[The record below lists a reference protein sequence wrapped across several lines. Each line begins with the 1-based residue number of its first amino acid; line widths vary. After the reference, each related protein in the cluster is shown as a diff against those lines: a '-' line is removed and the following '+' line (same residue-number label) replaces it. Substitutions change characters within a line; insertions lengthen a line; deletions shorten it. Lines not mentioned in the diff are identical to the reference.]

1 MRFKSIMCCHEM
13 DNCGTDMSDRV
24 THSFNCFQSFSRPAV
39 MNAKKQEAATK
50 NKRKNLGKEKT
61 KQKYTKANNDI
72 NAQNKDMIEMP
83 QKKEMPNMQQM
94 PKSKRYDITLLAGWR
109 ESGSSGLIQGASHLR
124 TKDHFGTVRMHKRRN
139 ALLVFKSVVY
149 RSVAKIIIQLT
160 LFPAPR

>member
-1 MRFKSIMCCHEM
+1 MRFKSITCCHEM

-39 MNAKKQEAATK
+39 INAKKQETATK
-50 NKRKNLGKEKT
+50 NKVRNQKSKK
-61 KQKYTKANNDI
+61 KYTKANNDI

-94 PKSKRYDITLLAGWR
+94 PKSKRYDITLLAGCR

-149 RSVAKIIIQLT
+149 RSVAKTIIQLT

>member
-1 MRFKSIMCCHEM
+1 MRFKSITCCHEM

-24 THSFNCFQSFSRPAV
+24 THSFNCSQSFSRPSV
-39 MNAKKQEAATK
+39 MNAKKQKSATK
-50 NKRKNLGKEKT
+50 TKVRNYKSKKR
-61 KQKYTKANNDI
+61 QKYPKANNDI
-72 NAQNKDMIEMP
+72 SAQNKDMIEMP

-124 TKDHFGTVRMHKRRN
+124 TKDHFGTVRMQRRN
-139 ALLVFKSVVY
+139 AFLVFKSVVY

>member
-1 MRFKSIMCCHEM
+1 MPKS
-13 DNCGTDMSDRV
+13 
-24 THSFNCFQSFSRPAV
+24 
-39 MNAKKQEAATK
+39 KKAQQ
-50 NKRKNLGKEKT
+50 KT
-61 KQKYTKANNDI
+61 KVRNYKSKKRQKYPKANNDI
-72 NAQNKDMIEMP
+72 SAQNKDMIEMP

>member
-1 MRFKSIMCCHEM
+1 MPKS
-13 DNCGTDMSDRV
+13 
-24 THSFNCFQSFSRPAV
+24 
-39 MNAKKQEAATK
+39 KKAQQ
-50 NKRKNLGKEKT
+50 KT
-61 KQKYTKANNDI
+61 KVRNYKSKKRQKYPKANNDI
-72 NAQNKDMIEMP
+72 SAQNKDMIEMP

-109 ESGSSGLIQGASHLR
+109 ESGPSGLIQGASHLR

>member
-1 MRFKSIMCCHEM
+1 MPKS
-13 DNCGTDMSDRV
+13 
-24 THSFNCFQSFSRPAV
+24 
-39 MNAKKQEAATK
+39 KKAQQ
-50 NKRKNLGKEKT
+50 KT
-61 KQKYTKANNDI
+61 KVRNYKSKKRQKYPKANNDI
-72 NAQNKDMIEMP
+72 SAQNKDMIEMP

-109 ESGSSGLIQGASHLR
+109 ESSSSGLIHGASHLR

>member
-1 MRFKSIMCCHEM
+1 MRFKSITCCHEM

-39 MNAKKQEAATK
+39 INAKKQETATK
-50 NKRKNLGKEKT
+50 NKVRNQKSKK
-61 KQKYTKANNDI
+61 KYTKANNDI

-94 PKSKRYDITLLAGWR
+94 PKSKRYDVTLLAGWR

-124 TKDHFGTVRMHKRRN
+124 TKDHFRTVRMHKRRN
-139 ALLVFKSVVY
+139 N
-149 RSVAKIIIQLT
+149 I
-160 LFPAPR
+160 

>member
-1 MRFKSIMCCHEM
+1 MPKS
-13 DNCGTDMSDRV
+13 
-24 THSFNCFQSFSRPAV
+24 
-39 MNAKKQEAATK
+39 KKAQQETK
-50 NKRKNLGKEKT
+50 VRNYKSKKR
-61 KQKYTKANNDI
+61 QKYPKANNDI
-72 NAQNKDMIEMP
+72 SAQNKDMIEMP

-109 ESGSSGLIQGASHLR
+109 ESGPSGLIQGASHLR

>member
-1 MRFKSIMCCHEM
+1 MPKS
-13 DNCGTDMSDRV
+13 
-24 THSFNCFQSFSRPAV
+24 
-39 MNAKKQEAATK
+39 KKAQQ
-50 NKRKNLGKEKT
+50 KT
-61 KQKYTKANNDI
+61 KVRNYKSKKRQKYPKANNDI
-72 NAQNKDMIEMP
+72 SAQNKDMIEMP

-149 RSVAKIIIQLT
+149 RSVAKTIIQLT

>member
-1 MRFKSIMCCHEM
+1 MRFKSITCCHEK

-24 THSFNCFQSFSRPAV
+24 THSFNCSQSFSRPSV
-39 MNAKKQEAATK
+39 MNAKKQKSATK
-50 NKRKNLGKEKT
+50 TKVRNYKSKKR
-61 KQKYTKANNDI
+61 QKYPKANNDI
-72 NAQNKDMIEMP
+72 SAQNKDMIEMP

-109 ESGSSGLIQGASHLR
+109 ESSSSGLIHGASHLR

>member
-1 MRFKSIMCCHEM
+1 
-13 DNCGTDMSDRV
+13 
-24 THSFNCFQSFSRPAV
+24 

-109 ESGSSGLIQGASHLR
+109 ESGPSGLIQGASHLR
-124 TKDHFGTVRMHKRRN
+124 TKDHFETACLQNYEK
-139 ALLVFKSVVY
+139 LCCY
-149 RSVAKIIIQLT
+149 LT
-160 LFPAPR
+160 LLLNYYSTQGKTKKIVFIRNIS